1 MGGGFSFV
9 VADVNIACSN
19 APGGQCQTRIM
30 SVEGNSYVS
39 LFNLNT
45 VGAKSMISRNG
56 VEVANYKDNLN
67 VYPDTV
73 ALYRSK

>member
-1 MGGGFSFV
+1 
-9 VADVNIACSN
+9 
-19 APGGQCQTRIM
+19 M

-73 ALYRSK
+73 ALYRTK